1 MGLLI
6 LFFVLSIAFSF
17 LCSVLEAV
25 LLSVTPSYVQ
35 VKLQEGTVTGKLLS
49 EYKDDIDRPLS
60 AVLTLNTIAHTV
72 GAIGVGAQAGAIFGD
87 KADMDLG
94 FFHLSYESI
103 IAALMTLA
111 ILVLSEIIPKT
122 IGANSWQALAPF
134 TVRTLKVLLWV
145 LKPFVWISQKITKT
159 LKKEKDRSILSRA
172 DFTAM
177 TMVGAESGALEKHES
192 TIIKNLL
199 EFEKLDV
206 RDIMTPKTVL
216 IMGRETLSLKDYY
229 QENTPIR
236 FSRIPVFRENR
247 DDVTGIVLKDE
258 LLQKLVEAH
267 GDIPLKDIKREVS
280 FVQDDLALPALFD
293 HFTAKRDHLSMV
305 VDNYGSVVGL
315 VTMEDLFETLLGQEI
330 MDEMD
335 EVADLQKLAR
345 RKWEERFKKKEN
357 KPEP

>member
-6 LFFVLSIAFSF
+6 LFFVLSIVFSF

-35 VKLQEGTVTGKLLS
+35 VKLQEGAVTGKLLA
-49 EYKDDIDRPLS
+49 EYKEDIDRPLS
-60 AVLTLNTIAHTV
+60 AILTLNTIAHTV
-72 GAIGVGAQAGAIFGD
+72 GAIGVGAQAGALFGED
-87 KADMDLG
+87 NLRLFG
-94 FFHLSYESI
+94 TELPLSMESV
-103 IAALMTLA
+103 IASVMTLA

-122 IGANSWQALAPF
+122 IGANSWQSLAPF
-134 TVRTLKVLLWV
+134 TVRTLSIMLWI
-145 LKPFVWISQKITKT
+145 LTPFVWLSQRITKT
-159 LKKEKDRSILSRA
+159 LKKDKDRSVLSRA

-177 TMVGAESGALEKHES
+177 AQVGEESGALEEHES

-199 EFEKLDV
+199 EFEKLSV

-216 IMGRETLSLKDYY
+216 IMGRETELLEDYY
-229 QENTPIR
+229 RENTPIR
-236 FSRIPVFRENR
+236 FSRIPIFRETR

-258 LLQKLVEAH
+258 LLQKMVEAK
-267 GDIPLKDIKREVS
+267 GDTPLKDIARDVS
-280 FVQDDLALPALFD
+280 FVQDDTPLPALFD
-293 HFTAKRDHLSMV
+293 HFTTKRDHLSMV

-345 RKWEERFKKKEN
+345 RKWEERFKN
-357 KPEP
+357 KQ

>member
-6 LFFVLSIAFSF
+6 LFFVLSIFFSF
-17 LCSVLEAV
+17 LCSILEAV

-35 VKLQEGTVTGKLLS
+35 VKLQEGSTTGKLLA
-49 EYKDDIDRPLS
+49 EYKEDIDRPLS
-60 AVLTLNTIAHTV
+60 AILTLNTIAHTV
-72 GAIGVGAQAGAIFGD
+72 GAIGVGAQAGALFGD
-87 KADMDLG
+87 RTMNLFGTELG
-94 FFHLSYESI
+94 LSYESV

-134 TVRTLKVLLWV
+134 TVRTLNILLLV
-145 LKPFVWISQKITKT
+145 LKPFVWISQRITKS
-159 LKKEKDRSILSRA
+159 LKKDKDRSVLSRA

-177 TMVGAESGALEKHES
+177 TTVGEESGALEEHES
-192 TIIKNLL
+192 KIIKNLL
-199 EFEKLDV
+199 EFEKLIV

-216 IMGRETLSLKDYY
+216 IMGRESELLKDYY
-229 QENTPIR
+229 NENTPIR

-247 DDVTGIVLKDE
+247 DDITGIMLKDD
-258 LLQKLVEAH
+258 LLQKLVENK
-267 GDIPLKDIKREVS
+267 GDTPLKDIKREVS
-280 FVQDDLALPALFD
+280 FVQDNMPLPALFD
-293 HFTAKRDHLSMV
+293 HFTTKRDHLSMV

-345 RKWEERFKKKEN
+345 RKWEERFKKKGG
-357 KPEP
+357 

>member
-6 LFFVLSIAFSF
+6 LFFVLSIVFSF

-35 VKLQEGTVTGKLLS
+35 VKLQEGSVTGKLLS
-49 EYKDDIDRPLS
+49 EYKDDIDKPLS
-60 AVLTLNTIAHTV
+60 AILTLNTIAHTV
-72 GAIGVGAQAGAIFGD
+72 GAIGVGAQAGALFGENQFPLWGD
-87 KADMDLG
+87 VSI
-94 FFHLSYESI
+94 SYESI
-103 IAALMTLA
+103 IASLMTLA

-134 TVRTLKVLLWV
+134 TVRTLKVLLWI
-145 LKPFVWISQKITKT
+145 LRPFVWLSQRITKT
-159 LKKEKDRSILSRA
+159 LKKDKDRSVLSRA

-177 TMVGAESGALEKHES
+177 TKVGEESGALEEHES
-192 TIIKNLL
+192 KIIKNLL
-199 EFEKLDV
+199 EFEKLSV

-216 IMGRETLSLKDYY
+216 IMGRETELLKDYY
-229 QENTPIR
+229 NENTPIR
-236 FSRIPVFRENR
+236 FSRIPIFRETR
-247 DDVTGIVLKDE
+247 DDVVGIVLKDD
-258 LLQKLVEAH
+258 LLQKLVEAK
-267 GDIPLKDIKREVS
+267 GDTPLKDIKREVS
-280 FVQDDLALPALFD
+280 FVQDDMPLPALFD
-293 HFTAKRDHLSMV
+293 HFTTKRDHLSMV

-345 RKWEERFKKKEN
+345 RKWEERFKKKGD
-357 KPEP
+357 

>member
-6 LFFVLSIAFSF
+6 IFFVLSILFSF

-35 VKLQEGTVTGKLLS
+35 VQLQEGSVTGKLLS
-49 EYKDDIDRPLS
+49 EYKEDIDRPLS
-60 AVLTLNTIAHTV
+60 AILTLNTIAHTV
-72 GAIGVGAQAGAIFGD
+72 GAIGVGAQAGALFGENNLNLFGTELPIS
-87 KADMDLG
+87 M
-94 FFHLSYESI
+94 ESV
-103 IAALMTLA
+103 IASVMTLA

-134 TVRTLKVLLWV
+134 TVRTLKILLWI
-145 LKPFVWISQKITKT
+145 LKPFVWLSQRITKS
-159 LKKEKDRSILSRA
+159 LKKDKERSVLSRA

-177 TMVGAESGALEKHES
+177 AQVGEESGTLEEHES

-199 EFEKLDV
+199 EFEKLSV

-216 IMGRETLSLKDYY
+216 IMGRSTELLEDYY
-229 QENTPIR
+229 RENTPIR
-236 FSRIPVFRENR
+236 FSRIPIFRETR
-247 DDVTGIVLKDE
+247 DDIIGIALKDE
-258 LLQKLVEAH
+258 LLQKLVESK
-267 GDIPLKDIKREVS
+267 GDMPLKDIVREVS
-280 FVQDDLALPALFD
+280 FVQDDMPLPALFD
-293 HFTAKRDHLSMV
+293 HFTTKRDHLSMV

-345 RKWEERFKKKEN
+345 RKWEERFKNKK
-357 KPEP
+357 

>member
-6 LFFVLSIAFSF
+6 LFFVLSIVFSF

-35 VKLQEGTVTGKLLS
+35 VKLQEGSVTGKLLS
-49 EYKDDIDRPLS
+49 EYKDDIDKPLS
-60 AVLTLNTIAHTV
+60 AILTLNTIAHTV
-72 GAIGVGAQAGAIFGD
+72 GAIGVGAQAGALFGENQIPLWGD
-87 KADMDLG
+87 VAI
-94 FFHLSYESI
+94 SYESI
-103 IAALMTLA
+103 IASLMTLA

-134 TVRTLKVLLWV
+134 TVRTLKVLLWI
-145 LKPFVWISQKITKT
+145 LRPFVWLSQRITKT
-159 LKKEKDRSILSRA
+159 LKKDKDRSVLSRA

-177 TMVGAESGALEKHES
+177 TKVGEESGALEKHES
-192 TIIKNLL
+192 KIIKNLL
-199 EFEKLDV
+199 EFEKLSV

-216 IMGRETLSLKDYY
+216 IMGRETELLKDYY
-229 QENTPIR
+229 NENTPIR
-236 FSRIPVFRENR
+236 FSRIPIFRETR
-247 DDVTGIVLKDE
+247 DDVVGIMLKDD
-258 LLQKLVEAH
+258 LLQKLVEAK
-267 GDIPLKDIKREVS
+267 GDTPLKDIKREVS
-280 FVQDDLALPALFD
+280 FVQDDMPLPALFD
-293 HFTAKRDHLSMV
+293 HFTTKRDHLSMV

-345 RKWEERFKKKEN
+345 RKWEERFKKKGE
-357 KPEP
+357 